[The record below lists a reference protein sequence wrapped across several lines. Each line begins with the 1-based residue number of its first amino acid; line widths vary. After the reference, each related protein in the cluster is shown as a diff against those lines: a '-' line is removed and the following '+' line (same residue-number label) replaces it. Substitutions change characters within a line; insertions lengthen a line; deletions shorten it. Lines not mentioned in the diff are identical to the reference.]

1 MKNKLDDLIY
11 EIDMMWFHVRNR
23 ALNSL
28 ARWCIKHSYTDYPT
42 IVAAM
47 DCMTN
52 LELQMATNDFIAW
65 REKHPNE
72 KLY

>member
-1 MKNKLDDLIY
+1 MKNKIDDLIY

-42 IVAAM
+42 IIAAM
-47 DCMTN
+47 ECMTDT
-52 LELQMATNDFIAW
+52 ELRMAVDDLIAW
-65 REKHPNE
+65 HKNHSNE
-72 KLY
+72 KLS

>member
-1 MKNKLDDLIY
+1 MKNKIDDLIY
-11 EIDMMWFHVRNR
+11 EIDMAWYNFRDYV
-23 ALNSL
+23 LNGL

-42 IVAAM
+42 IAAAM
-47 DCMTN
+47 ECMTDT
-52 LELQMATNDFIAW
+52 ELRMAVDDLIAW